1 MEIWTVANLK
11 GGVGKTTTAVS
22 LGGLL
27 AAWGFR
33 TLLVDIDAHASL
45 SAYFGYDPDQLEFSS
60 YDLFLA
66 TAERRTIDVRQLV
79 FSTDN
84 PRLDIIPATTALA
97 GLDRQSGRLDGLG
110 LVLKR
115 FLPPLNGKYD
125 YILIDCPPVLGI
137 LLINALA
144 VCDKLI
150 IPVQTE
156 FLALKGL
163 ERMLRTMNMVLRVR
177 QRPLSYTIVPTYFD
191 PRTRASIESLAQL
204 RRDYTDHLWHGYVP
218 VDTRLRDASRAGVPP
233 AFYDPRSR
241 AVTAYTDL
249 LENLRRESPNAPP
262 IPSKGKPANEEPAS
276 AAAG

>member
-33 TLLVDIDAHASL
+33 TLMVDIDAHASL
-45 SAYFGYDPDQLEFSS
+45 SAYFGYDPDQLELSC

-66 TAERRTIDVRQLV
+66 TTERRTIDIRQLI
-79 FSTDN
+79 FSTN
-84 PRLDIIPATTALA
+84 TPRLDLIPATTALA
-97 GLDRQSGRLDGLG
+97 GLDRQSGRLNGLG

-115 FLPPLNGKYD
+115 AFPALEGSYD

-144 VCDKLI
+144 ACDRLI

-163 ERMLRTMNMVLRVR
+163 ERMMRTMDMVLRVR
-177 QRPLSYTIVPTYFD
+177 QSPLRHTIVPTYFD
-191 PRTRASIESLAQL
+191 PRSRSSIDSLAEL
-204 RRDYTDHLWHGYVP
+204 RRMYDAHLWKGHIP
-218 VDTRLRDASRAGVPP
+218 ADNRLRDASRSGVPP
-233 AFYDPRSR
+233 AFFDPRSR
-241 AVTAYTDL
+241 AVVAYTDL
-249 LENLRRESPNAPP
+249 LETLRRESPNSPVAPSRIYP
-262 IPSKGKPANEEPAS
+262 PAVS
-276 AAAG
+276 

>member
-1 MEIWTVANLK
+1 MEIWTIANLK

-33 TLLVDIDAHASL
+33 TLLIDIDAHASL
-45 SAYFGYDPDQLEFSS
+45 SAYFGYDPDELEFSS

-66 TAERRTIDVRQLV
+66 TAERRTIDIRQLI

-84 PRLDIIPATTALA
+84 QRLDLIPATTALA

-115 FLPPLNGKYD
+115 ALPPLAAKYD

-144 VCDKLI
+144 VCDKLV

-156 FLALKGL
+156 FLAMKGL

-177 QRPLSYTIVPTYFD
+177 QRPLAYTIVPTYFD

-204 RRDYTDHLWHGYVP
+204 RRDYAEHLWHGYVP

-249 LENLRRESPNAPP
+249 LETLRRDSPSSPSAPP
-262 IPSKGKPANEEPAS
+262 TPPKAQPTVS
-276 AAAG
+276 AAAS

>member
-11 GGVGKTTTAVS
+11 GGVGKTTTTVS

-33 TLLVDIDAHASL
+33 TLMLDIDAHASL
-45 SAYFGYDPDQLEFSS
+45 SAYFGHDPDQLERST
-60 YDLFLA
+60 YDLFQA
-66 TAERRTIDVRQLV
+66 TAERRNLDIRQV
-79 FSTDN
+79 IVSTDN
-84 PRLDIIPATTALA
+84 PRLDLIPATTALA

-115 FLPPLNGKYD
+115 YLPPLENRYD

-144 VCDKLI
+144 VCDKLV

-177 QRPLSYTIVPTYFD
+177 QNPLKYTIVPTYFD

-204 RRDYTDHLWHGYVP
+204 RRDHSEHLWHGYVP

-249 LENLRRESPNAPP
+249 LETLRRDSPRAAP
-262 IPSKGKPANEEPAS
+262 
-276 AAAG
+276 AAAADMALAG

>member
-33 TLLVDIDAHASL
+33 TLMIDIDAHASL
-45 SAYFGYDPDQLEFSS
+45 SAYFGYDPDVLEQSS

-66 TAERRTIDVRQLV
+66 TAERRSIDIRQLILK
-79 FSTDN
+79 TDN
-84 PRLDIIPATTALA
+84 PRLNLIPATTALA

-115 FLPPLNGKYD
+115 SLPPLAGSYD
-125 YILIDCPPVLGI
+125 YVLIDCPPVLGI

-144 VCDKLI
+144 VCDRLI

-163 ERMLRTMNMVLRVR
+163 ERMLRTMKMVLRVR
-177 QRPLSYTIVPTYFD
+177 QTPLKYTIVPTYFD
-191 PRTRASIESLAQL
+191 PRTRASVESLSQL
-204 RRDYTDHLWHGYVP
+204 RREHSDNLWHGYIP

-241 AVTAYTDL
+241 AVSAYTDL
-249 LENLRRESPNAPP
+249 LETLRSRSPTPPPKGGGQAAFAP
-262 IPSKGKPANEEPAS
+262 
-276 AAAG
+276 